1 MIHNKTTNQPTSHQ
15 PTNPNH
21 HVSPETL
28 QGCIVYWIAG
38 LNPSAA
44 AFFIFVGII
53 ILAGLTSQALGV
65 AVSAGAPNEKVA
77 LAIAPSITVILILFG
92 GFYANAETS
101 ECRLLP

>member
-1 MIHNKTTNQPTSHQ
+1 
-15 PTNPNH
+15 
-21 HVSPETL
+21 
-28 QGCIVYWIAG
+28 
-38 LNPSAA
+38 
-44 AFFIFVGII
+44 VGII

-101 ECRLLP
+101 ERSCILDRSVDKKEMQILNPTNRPPTK